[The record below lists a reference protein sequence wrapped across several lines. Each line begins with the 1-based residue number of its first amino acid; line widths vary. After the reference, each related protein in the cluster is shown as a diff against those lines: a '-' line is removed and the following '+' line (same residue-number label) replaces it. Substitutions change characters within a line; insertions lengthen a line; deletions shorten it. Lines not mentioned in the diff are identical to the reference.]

1 MFLPGSIITNKSEHV
16 IYLTCG
22 VKTREILPG
31 NILFVIKCVW
41 SNLEND
47 YMIFAVEPTTGIE
60 GWIKSRY
67 VLTIC

>member
-16 IYLTCG
+16 IYLTQG
-22 VKTREILPG
+22 ITTREILPG
-31 NILFVIKCVW
+31 NILFVINSVW

-47 YMIFAVEPTTGIE
+47 YMIFAVEPSTGIQ

-67 VLTIC
+67 ILVIG